1 MGICPKCKNQ
11 ECIFTQ
17 KKKKKKNQNK
27 TKGEL
32 KDRDEE
38 RLDNIIS

>member
-17 KKKKKKNQNK
+17 KKKKKNQNK